1 MGEYAEFTVIL
12 PIHEINDEV
21 KKYYANAVKS
31 VVTQKK
37 KAYELLIVVP
47 KDNKELIKFVDGFDY
62 EGTTQRTI
70 LNDGKTDFASQMNLG
85 VENAKTNWI
94 SFVEFDDELSIIWL
108 DNAAKYINAYPETE
122 IFLPIVVDVDST
134 GQYVGFTN
142 ETLWANQFSDEMGF
156 LDHETLLK
164 YQNYNFDGM
173 VIKKET
179 YQANGGIKPTIK
191 LTFMYEFLLRMTH
204 FGVITMTIP
213 KLGYKHVNQ
222 RAGSLF
228 FSYKDTID
236 PVEAQWWMSLAKREC
251 HQTKTREI
259 TYEENKD

>member
-1 MGEYAEFTVIL
+1 MDEIINISVIL

-21 KKYYANAVKS
+21 KKYYTNAIKS
-31 VVTQKK
+31 VTTQRKQT
-37 KAYELLIVVP
+37 AELLVVVP
-47 KDNKELIKFVDGFDY
+47 KDNQELIDYVNGFDY
-62 EGTTQRTI
+62 EGTKQKTI
-70 LNDGKTDFASQMNLG
+70 LNDGKTDFASQVNLG
-85 VENAKTNWI
+85 VESASSEWI
-94 SFVEFDDELSIIWL
+94 TFLEMDDELSIIWL
-108 DNAAKYINAYPETE
+108 DNASKYIKAYPETE
-122 IFLPIVVDVDST
+122 IFLPIVVDVDAN
-134 GQYVGFTN
+134 GQYIGFTN
-142 ETLWANQFSDEMGF
+142 ETLWASQFSDEMGF

-204 FGVITMTIP
+204 FGVVTMTIP

-222 RAGSLF
+222 RVGSLF

-251 HQTKTREI
+251 HQTKAREI
-259 TYEENKD
+259 TYEDNKD